1 MTTWR
6 VTRSR
11 ASTFCVAWACP
22 AKQAWAPRGAT
33 APAPQLAT
41 QVFPELTFC
50 FNITFQLSRVNPKTL
65 KLALER
71 SVRAFGARRFGT
83 FEPTL
88 QSLVKTLS
96 NF

>member
-1 MTTWR
+1 MTTWK

-11 ASTFCVAWACP
+11 ASTCCVAWACP

-41 QVFPELTFC
+41 QVFPELPFC

-65 KLALER
+65 KRFAISEGVKSGGLLTFHFIALAL
-71 SVRAFGARRFGT
+71 SG
-83 FEPTL
+83 L
-88 QSLVKTLS
+88 LLLL
-96 NF
+96 

>member
-1 MTTWR
+1 MTTWK

-11 ASTFCVAWACP
+11 ASTCCVAWACP

-41 QVFPELTFC
+41 QVFPELPFR

-65 KLALER
+65 NGRRGPRMVTARTAAER
-71 SVRAFGARRFGT
+71 MERRAEGRGDA
-83 FEPTL
+83 P
-88 QSLVKTLS
+88 VP
-96 NF
+96 